1 MEEHGHHI
9 LHMSAALTLV
19 VAEQMQHCV
28 QMSAVPRFQ
37 SDARLAGNGYPG
49 FMQHPAETQRTRSPA
64 AA

>member
-28 QMSAVPRFQ
+28 QMSAVPRYQ
-37 SDARLAGNGYPG
+37 
-49 FMQHPAETQRTRSPA
+49 
-64 AA
+64 